1 MLLIVG
7 GAFQGK
13 LETAK
18 QLTGLLDGDFLDG
31 ADCPLEKIYTAR
43 GIRHFHEYI
52 RRMLKEGRSP
62 EGFLQK
68 LFAENPGIVLI
79 STELGY
85 GIVPMDPFDRLYRE
99 TTGRVC
105 CEAARLSEKVYRVIA
120 GIPCCI
126 KGETS
131 CE

>member
-13 LETAK
+13 LEAAK
-18 QLTGLLDGDFLDG
+18 NLTGLSEADFVDG
-31 ADCPLEKIYTAR
+31 AVCPMEEIYTAK

-52 RRMLKEGRSP
+52 RRMLQEQQSLG
-62 EGFLQK
+62 GFLTK
-68 LFAENPGIVLI
+68 LHGQNPDIVLI

-85 GIVPMDPFDRLYRE
+85 GVVPIEPFDRLYRE
-99 TTGRVC
+99 STGRIC
-105 CEAARLSEKVYRVIA
+105 CEAARLSKKVYRVIA

-126 KGETS
+126 KGER
-131 CE
+131 E